1 MSDLWNGNEPCRI
14 SIKSRTLPELCNS
27 ETYSKSEGEDGVML
41 FNDRRKT
48 RGLPNPDTAVQT
60 YGLNLPGGSKKR
72 TMKEY
77 NARAAVLAVGR
88 AGSIQATEKSKK
100 APSKLSKKIGG
111 MIMGTGSSN
120 IKTVK

>member
-1 MSDLWNGNEPCRI
+1 
-14 SIKSRTLPELCNS
+14 
-27 ETYSKSEGEDGVML
+27 ML

-77 NARAAVLAVGR
+77 NARASVLAAGR
-88 AGSIQATEKSKK
+88 AGSIKAEPKTKGGITGKVVLEKRSDFTKRQMQYAKK
-100 APSKLSKKIGG
+100 GK
-111 MIMGTGSSN
+111 
-120 IKTVK
+120 

>member
-1 MSDLWNGNEPCRI
+1 
-14 SIKSRTLPELCNS
+14 
-27 ETYSKSEGEDGVML
+27 ML

-88 AGSIQATEKSKK
+88 AGSIQTTEKPKK
-100 APSKLSKKIGG
+100 APSKLSQKIGG

-120 IKTVK
+120 IKTVKANRAAIDAELTPDNPRTTKKKIKKKGM